1 MGLQFNV
8 YERPVTRREYDYL
21 KLHCQEYL
29 IGENEKMFGP
39 VGKVEGHEWDDE
51 DQLDHTQQPSGSG
64 SVEGEPPL
72 DGGSPEEP
80 EAGWDAD
87 DEKFVDS
94 LDYQGKQAWLKE
106 NGLRADGDK
115 ATLRQRML
123 EALRDAED
131 DEEEDEDDE

>member
-39 VGKVEGHEWDDE
+39 VGKAEGHEWADE
-51 DQLDHTQQPSGSG
+51 DQLDYAPEGTQ
-64 SVEGEPPL
+64 EELELEEP
-72 DGGSPEEP
+72 DGGAEED
-80 EAGWDAD
+80 ATIDGFDAD
-87 DEKFVDS
+87 DVRFVDS
-94 LDYQGKQAWLKE
+94 LDYAGKQAWLKE
-106 NGLRADGDK
+106 NDLNASGDK

-123 EALRDAED
+123 EALRDAE
-131 DEEEDEDDE
+131 EEDEDDE